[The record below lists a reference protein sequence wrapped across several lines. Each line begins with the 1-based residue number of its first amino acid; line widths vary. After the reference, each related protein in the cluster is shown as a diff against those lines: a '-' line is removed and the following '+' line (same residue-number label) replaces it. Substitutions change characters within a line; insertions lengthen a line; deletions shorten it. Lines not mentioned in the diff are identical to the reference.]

1 MTRNPSV
8 WPTKMLAAA
17 EVDSA
22 LLVLNSQRSPPP
34 STLITT
40 CMTLR

>member
-8 WPTKMLAAA
+8 CPTKMLAAA

-22 LLVLNSQRSPPP
+22 LLVRNSHRSPPP
-34 STLITT
+34 STRMTT
-40 CMTLR
+40 CMTFR